1 MTAKCHKYKLYE
13 RSLFV
18 IASVVHPST
27 MIAKFLGHPLL
38 VYIGKRSYSLYLWKN
53 LAIIVDG

>member
-1 MTAKCHKYKLYE
+1 LISLVT
-13 RSLFV
+13 LFV

-38 VYIGKRSYSLYLWKN
+38 VYIG
-53 LAIIVDG
+53 V